1 MSTEKFNYKK
11 SLEEIEEIVNKLET
25 EDVDVDELAEM
36 VKKASQL
43 IKKCKEKLKSTGDDL
58 EKVIDELD

>member
-1 MSTEKFNYKK
+1 MSAEKFNYKK
-11 SLEEIEEIVNKLET
+11 ALEEIEEIVAKIES
-25 EDVDVDELAEM
+25 EEIDVDELAEM

-58 EKVIDELD
+58 EKVISELE